1 MLLSTSYPLN
11 GEAYRKETLSADKAK
26 NNKIKLIKRKLKM
39 LACTFYAGRVKK
51 KKTPQRS
58 VPHRAR
64 ELILSSK
71 AMGTM
76 GRQIQVVGVRDR
88 KSR

>member
-1 MLLSTSYPLN
+1 
-11 GEAYRKETLSADKAK
+11 
-26 NNKIKLIKRKLKM
+26 M

>member
-1 MLLSTSYPLN
+1 MGKPTGRRLYQQI
-11 GEAYRKETLSADKAK
+11 RQKI
-26 NNKIKLIKRKLKM
+26 IKLVKRKLKM
-39 LACTFYAGRVKK
+39 LTCTFYAGRVKK

-71 AMGTM
+71 AMGTW
-76 GRQIQVVGVRDR
+76 GDR
-88 KSR
+88 SR